1 MYPRRKRLIFKKYIL
16 IYLVIIL
23 VLGAFAA
30 GLYTGRRGER
40 VERESFFNLGS
51 LIKKPTDISF
61 DLFWDVWN
69 ELKDKYIDE
78 SKMSEQNMYY
88 GAISGLVQS
97 LEDPY
102 TAFMNPEEYKKF
114 EEDMEGTFEGIG
126 AEIGIKHG
134 KLTVVAPLNGS
145 PAEKAGLMAQDIIL
159 KIDDIESLYLTL
171 PEAVSLIRG
180 PKGSQVKLTVSR
192 EGLAQTKEIT
202 ITRDVIK
209 VENITWGMRENNI
222 CYIKIG
228 QFEENTQDQLQQIID
243 KVLAQGAN
251 KIILDLRNNPGG
263 YLNEAVKVA
272 SNFLGPD
279 KVVVVQKG
287 RDDGSKEFRSEGE
300 GKLRDFSTVV
310 LVNGGSASAS
320 EIVAGALQDYKKAII
335 IGEKT
340 FGKGS
345 VQNLETFRQGAA
357 LKITVAKWYTP
368 NDRCIN
374 EKGLEVD
381 VKIKLTEED
390 INQDRDPQLDK
401 AIEILK
407 EK

>member
-1 MYPRRKRLIFKKYIL
+1 
-16 IYLVIIL
+16 L
-23 VLGAFAA
+23 VLGAFAV
-30 GLYTGRRGER
+30 GLYIGRRGER
-40 VERESFFNLGS
+40 LERESFFNLSS
-51 LIKKPTDISF
+51 LIKRPTDISF

-78 SKMSEQNMYY
+78 SKMNEQNMYY

-126 AEIGIKHG
+126 AEIGIKDG

-159 KIDDIESLYLTL
+159 KVDDIEALYLTL

-209 VENITWGMRENNI
+209 VENITWEMKENNI
-222 CYIKIG
+222 CYIKIS
-228 QFEENTQDQLQQIID
+228 QFEEDTQVQLQQIID

-287 RDDGSKEFRSEGE
+287 RDDGSREFKSEGE

-335 IGEKT
+335 VGEKT

-345 VQNLETFRQGAA
+345 VQDLETFKQGAA

-368 NDRCIN
+368 NGRCIN

-381 VKIKLTEED
+381 VEIKLTEED

-407 EK
+407 EKERLNI

>member
-1 MYPRRKRLIFKKYIL
+1 MYPRRKRSVFKKYIL

-23 VLGAFAA
+23 VLGAFAV

-102 TAFMNPEEYKKF
+102 TTFMNPEEYKKF

-126 AEIGIKHG
+126 AEIGIKNG
-134 KLTVVAPLNGS
+134 KLIVVAPLNGS

-159 KIDDIESLYLTL
+159 KVDDIEALYLTL
-171 PEAVSLIRG
+171 SEAVSLIRG

-287 RDDGSKEFRSEGE
+287 RDNGSKEFKSEGE

-320 EIVAGALQDYKKAII
+320 EIVACL
-335 IGEKT
+335 
-340 FGKGS
+340 
-345 VQNLETFRQGAA
+345 L
-357 LKITVAKWYTP
+357 YTSP
-368 NDRCIN
+368 SPRDRS
-374 EKGLEVD
+374 
-381 VKIKLTEED
+381 
-390 INQDRDPQLDK
+390 
-401 AIEILK
+401 
-407 EK
+407 